1 MDLINDIQPERIE
14 KIIKIANE
22 NKFITVE
29 YLCTLINASPSTIR
43 RDLRYLEENGIIKRF
58 HGGASIQKHAY
69 VPFNKREKLN
79 TEEKDMIAR
88 EAVKL
93 IKDNSTVI
101 LDTGST
107 VLHVALHLGNM
118 SKENLTIITPS
129 IYIAQYLID
138 KTGFKIILSGGLF
151 NRESNN
157 LLGVLAI
164 ETFNKLKAD
173 MVIMSC
179 ETISSNMEIM
189 YPELEI
195 IQVRKAVI
203 NSATYKV
210 LVVDSSKFGR
220 FSLSSLGEIDLF
232 DMVITDCKIQDK
244 YINKIKKR
252 NLKLVIAN
260 N

>member
-1 MDLINDIQPERIE
+1 MDFTNNIRPKRIE
-14 KIIKIANE
+14 KILKIAND
-22 NKFITVE
+22 KKYVTVE
-29 YLCTLINASPSTIR
+29 YLCTLLNVSPSTIR
-43 RDLRYLEENGIIKRF
+43 RDLRYLEKNGIVKRF
-58 HGGASIQKHAY
+58 HGGATIQKHAY
-69 VPFNKREKLN
+69 VPFSKREKLN
-79 TEEKDMIAR
+79 TEEKNMIAR

-101 LDTGST
+101 LDSGST
-107 VLHVALHLGNM
+107 VLHVAFNLSNA

-129 IYIAQYLID
+129 IYTAQYLID

-151 NRESNN
+151 NREYNQ
-157 LLGVLAI
+157 LLGILTTK
-164 ETFNKLKAD
+164 TFNKLKAD

-232 DMVITDCKIQDK
+232 DVVITDCKIQDK
-244 YINKIKKR
+244 YINEIKKR

>member
-1 MDLINDIQPERIE
+1 MDFINDIQPERIE

-29 YLCTLINASPSTIR
+29 YLCTLITASPSTIR

-58 HGGASIQKHAY
+58 HGGASIQKHEY
-69 VPFNKREKLN
+69 VPFTKREKLN
-79 TEEKDMIAR
+79 IEEKNIIAR

-101 LDTGST
+101 LDSGST
-107 VLHVALHLGNM
+107 VLNVAFHLGNM
-118 SKENLTIITPS
+118 FKENLTIITPS
-129 IYIAQYLID
+129 INIAQYLID
-138 KTGFKIILSGGLF
+138 KNVFKVILSGGLF
-151 NRESNN
+151 NRGSSS
-157 LLGVLAI
+157 LLGVLAV
-164 ETFNKLKAD
+164 ETLNKLRAD

-179 ETISSNMEIM
+179 ETVSSNMEIM

-220 FSLSSLGEIDLF
+220 ISLSSLGEIDIF
-232 DMVITDCKIQDK
+232 DMVITDSKIQDE
-244 YINKIKKR
+244 YINEIKKR
-252 NLKLVIAN
+252 NLKLVITK
-260 N
+260 